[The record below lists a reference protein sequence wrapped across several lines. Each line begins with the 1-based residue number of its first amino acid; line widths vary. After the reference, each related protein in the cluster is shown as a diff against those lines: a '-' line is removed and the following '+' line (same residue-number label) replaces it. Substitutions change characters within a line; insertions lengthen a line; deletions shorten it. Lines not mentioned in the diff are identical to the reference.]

1 MPESTAVQPSRY
13 ARHVSLSHATA
24 MTALRASL
32 LLLLVLG
39 LVVRP
44 VLNHVGELHGIEHA
58 ATAAA
63 EHGHDHPGDDA
74 HGADHDSDHAK
85 GTHGLLHQADAGAA
99 NGILIAFWVSALYL
113 PKTQVPALESLAE
126 PRRLPST
133 PFRPPIA

>member
-1 MPESTAVQPSRY
+1 MI
-13 ARHVSLSHATA
+13 
-24 MTALRASL
+24 ALRASL

-63 EHGHDHPGDDA
+63 EHGHAHPGDDS
-74 HGADHDSDHAK
+74 HVSDHDSDHTK

-99 NGILIAFWVSALYL
+99 AGILIDFGVSALHM
-113 PKTQVPALESLAE
+113 PKAKAPSLEFLAE